1 MKTLAYALR
10 RTSLAFALGLAA
22 AALLATPVAA
32 QSPYTGPDASV
43 RDVVADPTGYGG
55 QLALPIGGSRILR
68 FGQPVGRVMLGDPK
82 VGEVVPLSDRTLYI
96 LGKSAGS
103 TSLTVFP
110 RGAPARPLATL
121 DVRVG
126 YDVDGLRRAMRDLI
140 PDEQVEVT
148 ARGDAVVLSGLLTS
162 SAVSQRAAA
171 LAERYAP
178 EKVVNLTAIRGA
190 EQVMLSVRVAEVQRT
205 MLKQLG
211 ITSINGLWDTTQG
224 LALIPGEANPEVLAN
239 IFGRTVIGE
248 NFTIDAIFEALERK
262 GFASTLAEPTLVAL
276 SGETAVFFAGGEFPV
291 PVPQQGGIGD
301 TRLTIEFKQFGVS
314 VGFTP
319 TVYGDT
325 INLLVAPEVSA
336 LDRENSVTLQGFRIP
351 GLTTR
356 RAKTTV
362 ELRNGQSF
370 AIAGL
375 IRREFS
381 DSMRGLPGVSNLPVL
396 GALFRS
402 TAFQNNE
409 TEAVIIV
416 TAHLAKPTNRRNL
429 VVPTDLRR
437 APTETELFLNSATD
451 RPIAAAPAAGPGAAS
466 VAALPASK

>member
-1 MKTLAYALR
+1 MKKIASALR
-10 RTSLAFALGLAA
+10 RTTLALALGLAGPLTTPPA
-22 AALLATPVAA
+22 AAQPREYA
-32 QSPYTGPDASV
+32 PDASV
-43 RDVVADPTGYGG
+43 RDVSADPSGYGG
-55 QLALPIGGSRILR
+55 QLALPTGGSQILR
-68 FGQPVGRVMLGDPK
+68 FSQPIGRVMLGDPK
-82 VGEVVPLSDRTLYI
+82 VGEVIPLSDRTLYV
-96 LGKSAGS
+96 LGKAAGS

-110 RGAPARPLATL
+110 RSGALRPMAAL

-126 YDVDGLRRAMRDLI
+126 YDVAGLRRAMSELI
-140 PDEQVEVT
+140 PGEPVEVS
-148 ARGDAVVLSGLLTS
+148 ARGDAVVLSGLLSS
-162 SAVSQRAAA
+162 SAVSARAAA

-178 EKVVNLTAIRGA
+178 ERVVNLTSIRGA
-190 EQVMLSVRVAEVQRT
+190 EQVMLSVRVAEVQRSA
-205 MLKQLG
+205 LKQLG
-211 ITSINGLWDTTQG
+211 ISDITGLWDTTQS
-224 LALIPGEANPEVLAN
+224 LELVPGDANPELLAS

-248 NFTIDAIFEALERK
+248 NFSIDAIFEALERK

-276 SGETAVFFAGGEFPV
+276 SGETAVFFAGGEFPI
-291 PVPQQGGIGD
+291 PVPQESGAL
-301 TRLTIEFKQFGVS
+301 TRVTIEFKQYGVS

-336 LDRENSVTLQGFRIP
+336 LDRDNSVQLQGFRVP

-362 ELRNGQSF
+362 ELRSGQSF

-381 DSMRGLPGVSNLPVL
+381 DTLRGLPGVSNLPIL

-409 TEAVIIV
+409 TEVVIIV
-416 TAHLAKPTNRRNL
+416 TPHLAKPTTRQNL

-437 APTETELFLNSATD
+437 GPTETELFLTNATD
-451 RPIAAAPAAGPGAAS
+451 RPLAAPARAPVAPPAAR
-466 VAALPASK
+466 PASK